1 MALDS
6 TGVQHPDLLG
16 LAVDAAVRTELKGQ
30 CLPRDD
36 YRDYQEASNEQCYVV
51 LDPRTLENR
60 RKCRSSVSSLLPRLG
75 TARVGVVRPYCQALG
90 CKQE

>member
-16 LAVDAAVRTELKGQ
+16 LVVGAAVRIELEGQ

-51 LDPRTLENR
+51 LDPRTIRN
-60 RKCRSSVSSLLPRLG
+60 
-75 TARVGVVRPYCQALG
+75 
-90 CKQE
+90 

>member
-16 LAVDAAVRTELKGQ
+16 LAVSAAVRTELEGR

-51 LDPRTLENR
+51 LDPGTLRN
-60 RKCRSSVSSLLPRLG
+60 
-75 TARVGVVRPYCQALG
+75 
-90 CKQE
+90 